1 MISMRLV
8 FHGSPLGL
16 PRTLKTFTAIPQ
28 VATYA
33 SQRVPHGF
41 VLGKSVVLPVLN
53 VAMGVVVWKL
63 QARMVMT
70 SRRRCHRLRGQMQVR

>member
-1 MISMRLV
+1 M
-8 FHGSPLGL
+8 GAPLEL
-16 PRTLKTFTAIPQ
+16 QRTLETFTAIPQ

-41 VLGKSVVLPVLN
+41 VLGESVVLPVLN
-53 VAMGVVVWKL
+53 AAMGVVVWKL

-70 SRRRCHRLRGQMQVR
+70 SRRRRHRLRRMQVRQVCLIA